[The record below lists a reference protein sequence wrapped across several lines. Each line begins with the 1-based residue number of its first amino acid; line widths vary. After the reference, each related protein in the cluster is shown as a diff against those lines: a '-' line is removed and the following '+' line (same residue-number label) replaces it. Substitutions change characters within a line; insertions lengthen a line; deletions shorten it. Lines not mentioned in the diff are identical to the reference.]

1 MKKVIGLLMLLGL
14 FSQQLFAAELKNMKL
29 ILDKQG
35 IKIWSYQVAN
45 SPYYGFKA
53 VTTVKSSLTGMV
65 ALITDTQAADQW
77 LYRTKEVVA
86 LSREDDDRNFTVR
99 VVTSFP
105 WPLKDREAVVAG
117 QITQDPNNMLVKI
130 DSHSVANHPVRD
142 GYERMPNVHGG
153 WEFRALGNGQVEV
166 TMTGHAELDLYV
178 PAIIRNIL
186 LQEHPYHSL
195 WSLQKII
202 GEPRFQTA
210 RLNSVNEPVF
220 N

>member
-35 IKIWSYQVAN
+35 IKIWSYQLPD

-65 ALITDTQAADQW
+65 ALITDTESADQW

-99 VVTSFP
+99 
-105 WPLKDREAVVAG
+105 E
-117 QITQDPNNMLVKI
+117 N
-130 DSHSVANHPVRD
+130 
-142 GYERMPNVHGG
+142 
-153 WEFRALGNGQVEV
+153 
-166 TMTGHAELDLYV
+166 
-178 PAIIRNIL
+178 
-186 LQEHPYHSL
+186 
-195 WSLQKII
+195 
-202 GEPRFQTA
+202 
-210 RLNSVNEPVF
+210 
-220 N
+220 